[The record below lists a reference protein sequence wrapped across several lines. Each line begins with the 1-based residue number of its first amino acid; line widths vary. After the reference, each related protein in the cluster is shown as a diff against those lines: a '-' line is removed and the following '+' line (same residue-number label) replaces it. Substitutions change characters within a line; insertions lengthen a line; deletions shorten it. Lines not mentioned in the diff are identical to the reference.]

1 MMRCASHRPR
11 VATPEVID
19 DRRSEMTETP
29 QARTSGAEIPP
40 QTRGQEEQSPRSAP
54 RRRREI
60 PPEPTGWT
68 GWVTFGAMML
78 IMVGSFQILM
88 GVTALFESGYY
99 AVPTRDLLVNVDY
112 TAWGW
117 VHIGLGTV
125 AVAAAVGLLAGRMWA
140 RVVAIFMVVVSSVVQ
155 LAFLAAAPLWSV
167 MVITLGVLVVYAI
180 AMHGSEVQS

>member
-1 MMRCASHRPR
+1 
-11 VATPEVID
+11 
-19 DRRSEMTETP
+19 MTETP
-29 QARTSGAEIPP
+29 QARTSGAQIPP
-40 QTRGQEEQSPRSAP
+40 QTRGQEEQTTRPAP
-54 RRRREI
+54 KRRRET

-78 IMVGSFQILM
+78 IMVGSFQVLM

-117 VHIGLGTV
+117 AHILLGAV

-140 RVVAIFMVVVSSVVQ
+140 RVVAIALVVVSSVVQ
-155 LAFLAAAPLWSV
+155 LAFLAAAPVWSV
-167 MVITLGVLVVYAI
+167 IVITLQVLVVYAI
-180 AMHGSEVQS
+180 AMHGEEVQS

>member
-1 MMRCASHRPR
+1 
-11 VATPEVID
+11 
-19 DRRSEMTETP
+19 MTETP
-29 QARTSGAEIPP
+29 QARTSGAQIPP
-40 QTRGQEEQSPRSAP
+40 QTRGQEEQTTSPAP
-54 RRRREI
+54 KRRRET

-78 IMVGSFQILM
+78 IMVGSFQVLM

-117 VHIGLGTV
+117 VHIGLGAV

-167 MVITLGVLVVYAI
+167 IVITLGVLVVYAI